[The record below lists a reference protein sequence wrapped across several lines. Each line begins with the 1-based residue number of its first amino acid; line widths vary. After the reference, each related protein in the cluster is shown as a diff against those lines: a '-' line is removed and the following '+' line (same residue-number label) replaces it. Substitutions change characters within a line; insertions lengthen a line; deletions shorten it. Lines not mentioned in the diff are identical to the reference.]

1 MIIKYYDYYLKI
13 VLLLLLRSTNL
24 FHVTTVRASD
34 DVINSKV
41 SRKQNFILTFS
52 YHLTSIIEPF
62 FFSGSYTIMKYGW
75 ERRRFV
81 RIAMVIM
88 DYASQRTSLTVLRDM
103 PYASTGRCEQMPL
116 SMDTR
121 TIRCTTLIITKLCV
135 TLCLNIS
142 VIPTIVVVA
151 VLVNTAPRCNGAY
164 GRFGNIV
171 QMIRTMTNV
180 RKHSALPNKSG

>member
-1 MIIKYYDYYLKI
+1 
-13 VLLLLLRSTNL
+13 
-24 FHVTTVRASD
+24 
-34 DVINSKV
+34 
-41 SRKQNFILTFS
+41 
-52 YHLTSIIEPF
+52 
-62 FFSGSYTIMKYGW
+62 MKYGW